1 MILNFRNKIIFS
13 IFLSILSHF
22 IFISFFFKPT
32 KEEKIQKIYV
42 VDLAKY
48 KEFQAREKKIKS
60 VLKQKKI
67 DGGIKK
73 EIEKKKLLKKKIIE
87 RKPVV
92 KEKNVENKINE
103 KKITEKKKVSVEK
116 TKKINNAKED
126 KSISSIN
133 SKETQKRIIATQ
145 KKNDAKLLADKEL
158 SNYLIYLSKEINLMA
173 NNSYP
178 RTAVKR
184 RDQGKIISRLT
195 IDAAGQILKI
205 NILTKKPK
213 SLASAAEKILKKK
226 KQFLKPPQI
235 LFKVKKFITVEVPI
249 NYVLR

>member
-48 KEFQAREKKIKS
+48 KEFQAREKKI
-60 VLKQKKI
+60 
-67 DGGIKK
+67 IK
-73 EIEKKKLLKKKIIE
+73 

-92 KEKNVENKINE
+92 KEKDVENKINK

-158 SNYLIYLSKEINLMA
+158 RNYLIYLSKEINLMA

-213 SLASAAEKILKKK
+213 SLASASEKILKKK

>member
-22 IFISFFFKPT
+22 VFISFFFKPT

-48 KEFQAREKKIKS
+48 KEFQAREKKI
-60 VLKQKKI
+60 
-67 DGGIKK
+67 IK
-73 EIEKKKLLKKKIIE
+73 

-92 KEKNVENKINE
+92 KEKDVENKINE

-158 SNYLIYLSKEINLMA
+158 RNYLIYLSKEINLMA

-213 SLASAAEKILKKK
+213 SLASASEKILKKK

>member
-22 IFISFFFKPT
+22 VFISFFFKPT

-48 KEFQAREKKIKS
+48 KEFQAREKKI
-60 VLKQKKI
+60 
-67 DGGIKK
+67 IK
-73 EIEKKKLLKKKIIE
+73 

-92 KEKNVENKINE
+92 KEKDVENKINK

-158 SNYLIYLSKEINLMA
+158 RNYLIYLSKEINLMA

-213 SLASAAEKILKKK
+213 SLASASEKILKKK